1 MPSSRTRSTSAG
13 STRRSGLMEV
23 LAGVPDPRDQ
33 RGVRHGLPMLLGLG
47 IAAVI
52 AGARSFAAIGEWVA
66 DQPPGALA
74 ELGVDDAARPEESAI
89 RRLFARLDA
98 DVLDQVLGAWI
109 CTRTRLVKGRRVIAV
124 DGKSVRGAK
133 RPDGTMPHLVAAFDH
148 TAGAVIGQ
156 IAVAA
161 KSNEIP
167 AVRDLLACF
176 DLTGAVVTVDAMHTQ
191 TDTASGI
198 TAAGGDY
205 LFTVKGNQPGLHARL
220 KRLPWKDVPGHRTA
234 VTGHGRRATRTIKVT
249 TVPDWI
255 DFPGAG
261 QIAQLRRTVTTGGKK
276 TVEVVYLI
284 TSASSQTAPPA
295 TLATWIQG
303 HWGIENQLH
312 WVRDVT
318 YDEDRSQVRTGH
330 APRVMATVRNTAIS
344 LLRLDGWTNIA
355 QALRHH
361 ARNVERPIALM
372 LTC

>member
-1 MPSSRTRSTSAG
+1 
-13 STRRSGLMEV
+13 MEV
-23 LAGVPDPRDQ
+23 LAGVPDPRGR
-33 RGVRHGLPMLLGLG
+33 RGVRHGSPMLLAIG

-98 DVLDQVLGAWI
+98 DVLDRVIGAWMF
-109 CTRTRLVKGRRVIAV
+109 TRTRLVEGRRVIAV

-133 RPDGTMPHLVAAFDH
+133 QTDGTMPHLVAAFDH
-148 TAGAVIGQ
+148 AAGVVVGQ
-156 IAVAA
+156 LAVAA

-167 AVRDLLACF
+167 AVRELLACF

-191 TDTASGI
+191 TDTAKAIVDAS
-198 TAAGGDY
+198 GDY
-205 LFTVKGNQPGLHARL
+205 VFTVKNNTPTLRATI
-220 KRLPWKDVPGHRTA
+220 KALPWAQVPAHRVT
-234 VTGHGRRATRTIKVT
+234 VTGHGRRTTRTIKV
-249 TVPDWI
+249 VEAPDWI
-255 DFPGAG
+255 GFPGA
-261 QIAQLRRTVTTGGKK
+261 AQLAQVRRTVTKNGKK

-284 TSASSQTAPPA
+284 TSASSQIAAPV

-318 YDEDRSQVRTGH
+318 YDEDHSQVRTGH

-344 LLRLDGWTNIA
+344 LLRLHGWTNIA

-361 ARNVERPIALM
+361 ARNVQRPISLM